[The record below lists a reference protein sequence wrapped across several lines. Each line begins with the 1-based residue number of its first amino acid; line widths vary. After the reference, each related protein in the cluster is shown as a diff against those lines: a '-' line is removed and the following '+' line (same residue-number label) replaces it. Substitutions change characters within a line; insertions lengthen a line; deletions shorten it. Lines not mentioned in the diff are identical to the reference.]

1 MSDAAD
7 YPRMAAQC
15 IEAAERM
22 SLRADRAR
30 LLEMAQRWLRLAQG
44 AEACADEAVGKA
56 SMSTDVPA
64 RR

>member
-30 LLEMAQRWLRLAQG
+30 LLEMAQRWLRLAEG
-44 AEACADEAVGKA
+44 TEARAPETVGQPGTPADFR
-56 SMSTDVPA
+56 A